1 MGMRLIEFQLLLLII
16 VSNGAPILGKA
27 LFKTR
32 WTYPVD
38 GGKILADGQRLLG
51 QSKTWRGVLLAVSS
65 AVVMAGLL
73 QLPLQVGFIVG
84 CFAILGDALS
94 SFVKRRLGLK
104 SSSMALGLDQIPEAL
119 LPLVALKSYFGLTW
133 PAIVETV
140 IGFLILE
147 LLLSYIL
154 YQLRVRDRP
163 Y

>member
-1 MGMRLIEFQLLLLII
+1 MRLIEFQLLLLII

-27 LFKTR
+27 LLKSR

-38 GGKILADGQRLLG
+38 GGRILADGQPVLG
-51 QSKTWRGVLLAVSS
+51 QSKTWRGVLLAITA

-73 QLPLQVGFIVG
+73 QLPLQVGLTVG

-94 SFVKRRLGLK
+94 SFTKRRLGLK

-119 LPLVALKSYFGLTW
+119 LPLLALKGYFSLTW
-133 PAIVETV
+133 LAILETV
-140 IGFLILE
+140 TGFLILE

-154 YQLRVRDRP
+154 YQLKIRDRP